1 MFKELRRKD
10 RALTKEEGQ
19 EILGSCEYGF
29 LATCDE
35 NCQPYVVP
43 VSYAYGND
51 VIYFHCAVEGHKLEN
66 LQKNNKVSF
75 SVVCDTKV
83 LPDDFATL
91 YKSVVVFGKAV
102 EVFGDEKIQGLT
114 LLLEKY
120 SKDFMPEGMKYIEE
134 KLLVVKTYKIEID
147 HMSAKGRK

>member
-1 MFKELRRKD
+1 M
-10 RALTKEEGQ
+10 
-19 EILGSCEYGF
+19 
-29 LATCDE
+29 
-35 NCQPYVVP
+35 
-43 VSYAYGND
+43 
-51 VIYFHCAVEGHKLEN
+51 
-66 LQKNNKVSF
+66 
-75 SVVCDTKV
+75 VCDTKV